1 MYLSET
7 NRAIWRDVLREASG
21 CGYNTKSVKAPWDS
35 LWTLY
40 EYTWEGEVIAYS
52 IRHIVTLEERWYV
65 VR

>member
-7 NRAIWRDVLREASG
+7 TRAIWRGVLRDVSG
-21 CGYNTKSVKAPWDS
+21 CGYNTRSVEAPWDS

-40 EYTWEGEVIAYS
+40 EYTWEDKVIAYS
-52 IRHIVTLEERWYV
+52 VHHVVTLERRWYV